1 MKPLG
6 WRIAVLA
13 DFGPAA
19 PRRPVRIPSG
29 GSEAIVAALGLTPEA
44 AQASAAAL
52 RGLEL
57 LVRHAGASVEVEA
70 AGATAK
76 DLAARFKEAIYEP
89 EMRELREP
97 PLAMVVL
104 DFDVSHLGPELA
116 TLEQIAGMAVAAQS
130 SVLLGASPAFFGL
143 KELKLLSKMGDLP
156 QRLSDGAHAG
166 WVKFQKTDAAR
177 WTALTV
183 NRWLAGG
190 DPAKPE
196 TWLWARGVWLL
207 AAAAARS
214 AASQGHPLDLSG
226 AKAGGFEDL
235 PTRPYLKTANQPVPL
250 ATEIEIPEQ
259 LSQELCRMG
268 FTAVVGKTGDDI
280 AMIPVAVNA
289 YRSAPGRLTVTG
301 TLGYQLLA
309 GRLAQACAL
318 LMDSLPGTPADAAAA
333 LRAALLEILGPL
345 AGEAKDAAVQVE
357 PVEGKDAEGRPLP
370 LAQVTIRPGVRLE
383 SLEFQYVFQVPLRR
397 A

>member
-13 DFGPAA
+13 DLGPAA
-19 PRRPVRIPSG
+19 PRRLVRVPAG
-29 GSEAIVAALGLTPEA
+29 GLPEIAAALGLAPEA
-44 AQASAAAL
+44 AKTFEAPL

-57 LVRHAGASVEVEA
+57 LAKHAGPAVEVEV
-70 AGATAK
+70 AGATSK
-76 DLAARFKEAIYEP
+76 DLVARFKEAVFEP
-89 EMRELREP
+89 EMKELREP
-97 PLAMVVL
+97 PLTLAVL
-104 DFDVSHLGPELA
+104 DFDLSHQGADLAALEELA
-116 TLEQIAGMAVAAQS
+116 GLAMAAQS
-130 SVLLGASPAFFGL
+130 VLILGASPAFFGL
-143 KELKLLSKMGDLP
+143 KELKLLAKMGDLAA
-156 QRLSDGAHAG
+156 RLNDAAHAG
-166 WVKFQKTDAAR
+166 WTRFQKSDGAR

-214 AASQGHPLDLSG
+214 AATSGHPLDLSG
-226 AKAGGFEDL
+226 AKAGGFSGL
-235 PTRPYLKTANQPVPL
+235 PTRPYPKAANQTVPL
-250 ATEIEIPEQ
+250 ATEIEIPDQ
-259 LSQELCRMG
+259 LAQDLSRAG
-268 FTAVVGKTGDDI
+268 FTAVSGRTGSDVV
-280 AMIPVAVNA
+280 AIPVAVNA

-318 LMDSLPGTPADAAAA
+318 LMDSLPGTPADAASA

-345 AGEAKDAAVQVE
+345 AGDAKEAAVTVE
-357 PVEGKDAEGRPLP
+357 PVEAKDPEGKPVS
-370 LAQVTIRPGVRLE
+370 LAQVVVRPGVRLE
-383 SLEFQYVFQVPLRR
+383 SLEFQYVFQVPLKRG
-397 A
+397 